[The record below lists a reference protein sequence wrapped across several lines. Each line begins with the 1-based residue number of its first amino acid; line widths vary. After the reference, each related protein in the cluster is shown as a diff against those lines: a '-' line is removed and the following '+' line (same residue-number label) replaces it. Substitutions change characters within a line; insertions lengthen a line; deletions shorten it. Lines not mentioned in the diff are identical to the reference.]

1 MIIALVL
8 LLIADGEV
16 EVTDGRAA
24 GGSSYTRS
32 LHTRPGQH
40 ASTDSDPSSTTFN
53 GQTIPLRHPLLA
65 RTNDHSSQLAER
77 VRSGS
82 AIPFETPMP
91 IGGPAASRPTEQ
103 PESAMHQLLAHISM
117 AAGSN
122 DGLVYG
128 VGSSGAQRMR
138 RTCVIRL
145 CYKYMYYI
153 PSLK

>member
-1 MIIALVL
+1 MST
-8 LLIADGEV
+8 ADGEV

-40 ASTDSDPSSTTFN
+40 NSADSDPSSSSSFN

-65 RTNDHSSQLAER
+65 RTNDHSSKFAER
-77 VRSGS
+77 VRSRS
-82 AIPFETPMP
+82 VIPFETPLP
-91 IGGPAASRPTEQ
+91 IGGPASRPSDQ
-103 PESAMHQLLAHISM
+103 PESVMHQLLAHVSV

-128 VGSSGAQRMR
+128 VGNSGAQRMR
-138 RTCVIRL
+138 RTITV
-145 CYKYMYYI
+145 YSGKF
-153 PSLK
+153 SLG